1 MSTAPRFKPLLAEK
15 ADLAAIRYPVLASPK
30 LDGIRAVTGF
40 GDIVSRNLK
49 PIPNRF
55 IREVARAFP
64 NYLDG
69 EILTYSNGVRDD
81 FNTVQSKVM
90 SAEGAPDFVFHVFD
104 YFGDAEKA
112 FEDRYGD
119 LEEDHDEEWWRFPCG
134 EKLYNHIQIVPH
146 TRIYDAA
153 ELLEYETN
161 CLAAGYEGVMIRDP
175 QGRYKYGRSTVKE
188 GILLKVKRFE
198 DDEAVIIGTVER
210 MHNANEAETDA
221 LGYTKRSTAKAG
233 LVPMGTLGALACEW
247 CNPAGQSITFEIGT
261 GFDDA
266 TRARLWSQRES
277 LIGREVNFKYQ
288 GVGSQGAPRFPV
300 YRGLRGDK

>member
-1 MSTAPRFKPLLAEK
+1 MTSKFKPLLAEK

-40 GDIVSRNLK
+40 GDIKSRNLK
-49 PIPNRF
+49 DIPNRH
-55 IREVARAFP
+55 IRDVARHFP

-69 EILTYSNGVRDD
+69 EIRTYTNGKPDD

-90 SAEGAPDFVFHVFD
+90 SANGTPDFCFHVFD
-104 YFGDAEKA
+104 YFGDPEKPFKQR
-112 FEDRYGD
+112 FEIARQMVIDSGSLD
-119 LEEDHDEEWWRFPCG
+119 MSPVAHG
-134 EKLYNHIQIVPH
+134 TVGN
-146 TRIYDAA
+146 AG
-153 ELLEYETN
+153 ELLIIESN

-175 QGRYKYGRSTVKE
+175 NGRYKYGRSTAKE

-198 DDEAVIIGTVER
+198 DDEAVIVGTVER
-210 MHNANEAETDA
+210 MHNGNEAETDA

-233 LVPMGTLGALACEW
+233 LTPMGTLGAIQCEW
-247 CNPAGQSITFEIGT
+247 QGVAFEIGT

-266 TRARLWSQRES
+266 TRARLWSQRAA

>member
-1 MSTAPRFKPLLAEK
+1 MPSFKPLLAEK
-15 ADLAAIRYPVLASPK
+15 ADLAKIKYPVLASPK

-55 IREVARAFP
+55 IREGARAFP

-69 EILTYSNGVRDD
+69 EILTYSDGKVDD

-90 SAEGAPDFVFHVFD
+90 SADGEPDFKFHVFD
-104 YFGDAEKA
+104 YFGDVEKP
-112 FEDRYGD
+112 FEK
-119 LEEDHDEEWWRFPCG
+119 RF
-134 EKLYNHIQIVPH
+134 EIVRQMVIDSGSLDMSPVAH
-146 TRIYDAA
+146 GVIGNEA
-153 ELLEYETN
+153 ELLILETN

-175 QGRYKYGRSTVKE
+175 QGRYKYGRSTVNE

-198 DDEAVIIGTVER
+198 DDEAVIVGTVER
-210 MHNANEAETDA
+210 MHNGNEAETDA

-233 LVPMGTLGALACEW
+233 LTPMGTLGAIQCEW
-247 CNPAGQSITFEIGT
+247 RGKDGKGVRFEIGT

-266 TRARLWSQRES
+266 TRARLWSQRDS